1 MGSKRIG
8 TFKKFLSQQRMKKIN
23 EANVNIECDW
33 WDACIVEVIQ
43 EIDKECSGFFVW
55 ETIIK
60 YCKDKWSILG
70 RTLPQPEYDDNI
82 LTQHIKDL
90 IFQFHG
96 DSFYTDWK
104 CDLGWDNQQVHSK
117 GLVIEELAAVILEK
131 VKEKAKP
138 QGEPESGNT
147 TGTLS
152 DREEIKMVPMKPAS
166 SYDDEYCEDLPYAE
180 VAKDSDLVIT
190 ALPHGVSAKIVP
202 ELLASGAKVIDHSGD
217 FRYKDLATYEKSYS
231 LTHPNPELGCYP
243 TCSLVALA
251 PFLKNHLIEEDS
263 IIIDATSGVSG
274 AGRKSDLAYA
284 FCELDESFKPYG
296 AVGHRHTTEIAEQC
310 SFLAGKNSGDIK
322 VTFTPHLAPFKR
334 GMLASVYAK
343 PSAAFTDVSSEKI
356 NAIYKD
362 FYKDEQ
368 FVRVLSG
375 KTLPDIK
382 AVACSNYID
391 VNGVYDPETNMIKLF
406 TAQDNLGKG
415 AALQAI
421 QSANVMFG
429 FEETAGLKNI
439 VRGI

>member
-8 TFKKFLSQQRMKKIN
+8 TFKKFLHQQRMKKIN

-138 QGEPESGNT
+138 QGEPETGNP

-152 DREEIKMVPMKPAS
+152 DREEVKMVSMKPAS
-166 SYDDEYCEDLPYAE
+166 SYDDEYCEDLPYE
-180 VAKDSDLVIT
+180 YESHRGNPVKGFMEYTKKLNETVGIIEMVCKEKCIQYCLDRIMKVVGSYDPEPLLKVAVEAADPKVKARLV
-190 ALPHGVSAKIVP
+190 
-202 ELLASGAKVIDHSGD
+202 LLYVEDMVID
-217 FRYKDLATYEKSYS
+217 YL
-231 LTHPNPELGCYP
+231 
-243 TCSLVALA
+243 
-251 PFLKNHLIEEDS
+251 
-263 IIIDATSGVSG
+263 
-274 AGRKSDLAYA
+274 
-284 FCELDESFKPYG
+284 
-296 AVGHRHTTEIAEQC
+296 
-310 SFLAGKNSGDIK
+310 
-322 VTFTPHLAPFKR
+322 
-334 GMLASVYAK
+334 
-343 PSAAFTDVSSEKI
+343 SSEK
-356 NAIYKD
+356 A
-362 FYKDEQ
+362 Q
-368 FVRVLSG
+368 L
-375 KTLPDIK
+375 
-382 AVACSNYID
+382 AVVD
-391 VNGVYDPETNMIKLF
+391 VNGNKGKTIPKDVLEQGM
-406 TAQDNLGKG
+406 AQLYKDIADEVLVKIAEINGVSLSDGE
-415 AALQAI
+415 
-421 QSANVMFG
+421 V
-429 FEETAGLKNI
+429 E
-439 VRGI
+439 